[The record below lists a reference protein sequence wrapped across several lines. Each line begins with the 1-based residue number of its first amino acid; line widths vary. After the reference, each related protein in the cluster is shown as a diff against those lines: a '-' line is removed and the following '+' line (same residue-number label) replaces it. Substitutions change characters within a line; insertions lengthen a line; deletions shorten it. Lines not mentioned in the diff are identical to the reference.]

1 MMRDL
6 INIIEN
12 LQNDMRD
19 ARMVFDDWMNAMENT
34 QFQIRNGFDVT
45 RYFEK
50 PELTEVPVEKCY
62 IFHDW
67 GRRVSDEQLNN
78 PIIVMARPDGN
89 YQVLDG
95 QHRVIRLKENNVPTV
110 KAYVITLPWKF
121 SVKAYGR
128 RNYVLDGKDS

>member
-6 INIIEN
+6 INIVEN
-12 LQNDMRD
+12 LQDDMRD

-34 QFQIRNGFDVT
+34 QFQIRNHFDVT
-45 RYFEK
+45 PYFKK

-78 PIIVMARPDGN
+78 PIIVMARPQGG
-89 YQVLDG
+89 YAVLDG
-95 QHRVIRLKENNVPTV
+95 QHRVMRLKQENIPTV
-110 KAYVITLPWKF
+110 KAYVITLPWQFLGKTGGQ
-121 SVKAYGR
+121 KK
-128 RNYVLDGKDS
+128 YVLDGK